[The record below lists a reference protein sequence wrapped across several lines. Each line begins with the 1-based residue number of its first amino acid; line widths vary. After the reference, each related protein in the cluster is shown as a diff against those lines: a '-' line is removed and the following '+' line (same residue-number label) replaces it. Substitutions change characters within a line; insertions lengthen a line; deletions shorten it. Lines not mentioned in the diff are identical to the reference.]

1 MKHMAERPSTQSG
14 ANSCPHLANEYHPLT
29 SPQLDNPY
37 PFYMRARSEEP
48 VFFSEEI
55 NAWVITRYNDIKSIL
70 LQPEI
75 FSSKDTMRPIVKFT
89 PEVLQ
94 VLNQGYRK
102 VPETVNSDGINHLRF
117 RTPLNK
123 VFSPPRMKAMAPT
136 VRKVVNQLIDDF
148 INDGEAEIMTQ
159 FANMLPLEII
169 LLLYDIPLARM
180 DDCKR
185 WCTDMHG
192 LISEPLSPE
201 RQLECAQSR
210 VAFHRYIG
218 HMIEERRKALGEDVI
233 SLMLTVHY
241 DPAQP
246 LSEDELVRV
255 LSATLLAG
263 HETTAMLI
271 GNALHLLLK
280 RPELWQKLCEQPNII
295 SNAIEEVLRYDGPI
309 HAFHRTALQEVQ
321 VGAVTIPAGS
331 LLLLVYGSANYDEAQ
346 FPTPEQFDIYR
357 SPNRHLSFGHGIH
370 FCVGAPLARLEAQI
384 ALEMLSQRLPHLR
397 LKPEQSISYIPR
409 LLMRGLTK
417 LEVEWDV
424 EQ

>member
-1 MKHMAERPSTQSG
+1 MKHMTEQLSTQSG
-14 ANSCPHLANEYHPLT
+14 AHPCPHLANEYHPLT

-37 PFYMRARSEEP
+37 SFYMHSRSEKP
-48 VFFSEEI
+48 IFFDEEI

-75 FSSKDTMRPIVKFT
+75 FSSKDTMRPIVKFA

-94 VLNQGYRK
+94 VLKQGYRK

-136 VRKVVNQLIDDF
+136 IRKVVNKLIDEF

-159 FANMLPLEII
+159 FANLLPLEII

-192 LISEPLSPE
+192 LISAPLSPE

-210 VAFHRYIG
+210 VEFHRFIG
-218 HMIEERRKALGEDVI
+218 QMIEERRKALGEDVI
-233 SLMLTVHY
+233 SLMLTIHY
-241 DPAQP
+241 DHAQP
-246 LSEDELVRV
+246 LDEDELVRV

-263 HETTAMLI
+263 HETTALLI
-271 GNALHLLLK
+271 GNALYLLHK
-280 RPELWQKLCEQPNII
+280 RPELWQKLCEQPNLIP
-295 SNAIEEVLRYDGPI
+295 NAIEEVLRYDGSI
-309 HAFHRTALQEVQ
+309 HAFHRTALQEVE
-321 VGAVTIPAGS
+321 VGGVTIPAGS
-331 LLLLVYGSANYDEAQ
+331 LLLLVYGSANHDETQ
-346 FPTPEQFDIYR
+346 FTNPELFDISR

-384 ALEMLSQRLPHLR
+384 ALEVLSQRLPHLR

-417 LEVEWDV
+417 LELEWDIS
-424 EQ
+424 